1 MVTIIFRHVSCN
13 ITCYCKASIRL
24 KRIYVLHIAYMYS
37 KGAPANVSQIVVNAN
52 LGKKCFKA
60 MATFQGKS
68 LFASRPQSTNEQIC
82 LNDLIY
88 IHRIYI
94 CICKSICK
102 SRTTIYELLVHQCE
116 TFYLETKWSYSLS
129 NLCYFVL

>member
-1 MVTIIFRHVSCN
+1 
-13 ITCYCKASIRL
+13 
-24 KRIYVLHIAYMYS
+24 MYS
-37 KGAPANVSQIVVNAN
+37 KGALAKVSQIVVNAN

-60 MATFQGKS
+60 MATFHGKS
-68 LFASRPQSTNEQIC
+68 LFASRPQSTNEPIC

-88 IHRIYI
+88 IHRMYI

-102 SRTTIYELLVHQCE
+102 SRTPIYELLVYQCGK
-116 TFYLETKWSYSLS
+116 FCLETKRSYSLS